1 MSCCPSSAPFVE
13 LPCAFKDA
21 TWDGL
26 TFRIDSTDSTEFDA
40 VLTSARFQL
49 QNAAGAAALTLTSA
63 VGGEIT
69 LNVTSPKLW
78 SITVEKRLLTLD
90 AGIYSWALET
100 TDADGT
106 IKVQLIGTL
115 TVKPDLIL

>member
-1 MSCCPSSAPFVE
+1 MSCCESSPPNVE
-13 LPCAFKDA
+13 LPCVYKDT

-26 TFRIDSTDSTEFDA
+26 TFRIDSTDSTEYDA

-49 QNAAGAAALTLTSA
+49 QDAAGAAVLTLSSA

-69 LNVTSPKLW
+69 LNVTTPKLW
-78 SITVEKRLLTLD
+78 SITVEKRTMTLD
-90 AGIYSWALET
+90 AGVYSWALET

-106 IKVQLIGTL
+106 RKVQLIGTL
-115 TVKPDLIL
+115 QVKPDLIL